1 MKENSLLVSDETN
14 LFAQPNPG
22 TAHAWRIRAPG
33 RQTPGRDSYPPWSI
47 LPVQKFLDFSM
58 AGSTR
63 ECQQALRDS
72 YEIGDCENRAAH
84 SHNRH
89 HELSLDFGRNQY
101 VF

>member
-47 LPVQKFLDFSM
+47 
-58 AGSTR
+58 
-63 ECQQALRDS
+63 
-72 YEIGDCENRAAH
+72 
-84 SHNRH
+84 
-89 HELSLDFGRNQY
+89 
-101 VF
+101 